1 MRLEI
6 LFLLS
11 FLFLIVGLI
20 ACSPPLNPTPTL
32 PPTLLP
38 YVTLTTYN
46 PQFITTLSPYPL
58 PSTTII
64 PPAPQLDT
72 INVSPP
78 LCYLLESQQIIC
90 LGYVMNQSDKRIG
103 EVTLEATFLGVN
115 GNIQGRESFT
125 LEQRNIDAGGVAPY
139 RIQLP
144 KTRLESNSLQIQVVS
159 AQLSPDIPL
168 SLRVVDMQGTYYLD
182 DNRYVFTA
190 ELENPTAFSTTHT
203 RLIVTLENELGDIIG
218 YRVADLPDQLS
229 SGERIPIHLLITPL
243 EATTTIR
250 HRITLEAF
258 PSDTSPTPEG

>member
-1 MRLEI
+1 MRLDI

-32 PPTLLP
+32 PPTLFP

-58 PSTTII
+58 PSTTIV
-64 PPAPQLDT
+64 PPAPQLDAIT
-72 INVSPP
+72 VSPP
-78 LCYLLESQQIIC
+78 LCYLLEQQQITC
-90 LGYVMNQSDKRIG
+90 LGYVINQSDKHVG
-103 EVTLEATFLGVN
+103 DVTLEAMFLGTN
-115 GNIQGRESFT
+115 GNIQGREEFT
-125 LEQRNIDAGGVAPY
+125 LEQRNIDVGEVAPY

-144 KTRLESNSLQIQVVS
+144 KTRLESNYLQIQVTS
-159 AQLSPDIPL
+159 ARLSPDTPL
-168 SLRVVDMQGTYYLD
+168 PLRLLNMQGTYHLD

-190 ELENPTAFSTTHT
+190 DLENPTAFIATHT
-203 RLIVTLENELGDIIG
+203 RLIVTLENEAGDIIG
-218 YRVADLPDQLS
+218 YRVADIPDELS
-229 SGERIPIHLLITPL
+229 SGERLPIHLLITPL

-258 PSDTSPTPEG
+258 ASDTSPTPEG